1 MPEPMVQDDIE
12 AGRLVRLNRRDRRGG
27 QYAVNVVH
35 KIKRTISEVPPPKSM
50 IGLSK
55 DLS

>member
-1 MPEPMVQDDIE
+1 MPEPMVRDDIE

-27 QYAVNVVH
+27 QYAANVVH

-50 IGLSK
+50 ISLSK